1 MNLLSSVYY
10 QYLKENLLKLNPDFE
25 NIDIEKRT
33 FPDGEHYWRIE
44 NSQDISGK
52 PAIYVC
58 GTIND
63 EAILEAYNVA
73 CTLVRESCSSLHL
86 VIPYFGYSTM
96 ERAVQSG
103 EIVTAKNIA
112 QLFSSIPP
120 SANGNYIYMIDLHS
134 TNMQYYFGENV
145 HPIHLTTEPLIYKII
160 SDIRS
165 KEGGVVLASADTGC
179 AKWIEKMSD
188 HMGVEAAFIV
198 KQRISA
204 SETVVKALKA
214 NVKGK
219 NIIIFDDMI
228 RSGGTIINAA
238 KAYKAMGAKD
248 VFVIC
253 VHGILIHGAVEKLK
267 DSGVIKKLY
276 CSNTHPHAQ
285 NIHDDFVKVC
295 DVSDIILKG
304 LKI

>member
-10 QYLKENLLKLNPDFE
+10 QYLKENLLKLNPNFK
-25 NIDIEKRT
+25 NIDIEKQT

-44 NSQDISGK
+44 DSHEISGK
-52 PAIYVC
+52 PAIYIC

-63 EAILEAYNVA
+63 EAILEAYNIA

-86 VIPYFGYSTM
+86 VVPYFGYSTM

-120 SANGNYIYMIDLHS
+120 SAQGNYIYLVDLHS
-134 TNMQYYFGENV
+134 INMQYYFEHTI

-160 SDIRS
+160 SDIRA
-165 KEGGVVLASADTGC
+165 KEGEVVLASADTGC

-188 HMGVEAAFIV
+188 DLGLEDAFIV
-198 KQRISA
+198 KQRISGA
-204 SETVVKALKA
+204 ETVVKALKA
-214 NVKGK
+214 NVKDK
-219 NIIIFDDMI
+219 NVIIFDDML

-238 KAYKAMGAKD
+238 QAYKSMGAKD
-248 VFVIC
+248 IFVIC
-253 VHGILIHGAVEKLK
+253 VHGIFIHGAVEKLK
-267 DSGVIKKLY
+267 ESGLIKSVY
-276 CSNTHPHAQ
+276 CTNTHSHAQ
-285 NIHDDFVKVC
+285 NIHDDFVKIF
-295 DVSDIILKG
+295 DVSEIILQG